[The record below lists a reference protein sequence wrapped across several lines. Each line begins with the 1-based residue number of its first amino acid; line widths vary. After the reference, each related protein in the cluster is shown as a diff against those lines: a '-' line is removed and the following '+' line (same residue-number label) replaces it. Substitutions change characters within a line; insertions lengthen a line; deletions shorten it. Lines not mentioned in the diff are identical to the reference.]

1 MTNGW
6 LLPTILVVVCAA
18 IVAALALRK
27 RMRRNAMV
35 RVAKALGLRYSAG
48 DPLGLSQGLGADVS
62 DTIWGRFEGADIAIA
77 TASRSI
83 VRPDSESWVTSSVG
97 VSLKVKVV
105 RGLEIAQR
113 AAGPS
118 AQVGLT
124 TDGRLAVRS
133 RVPNQ
138 RSAAPVVQ
146 PDDLPTLLE
155 ATARA
160 ARSQSW

>member
-6 LLPTILVVVCAA
+6 LIPTVLVVAFAA
-18 IVAALALRK
+18 VVAVLAMRK
-27 RMRRNAMV
+27 RMRRNAMA
-35 RVAKALGLRYSAG
+35 RVAKTLGLRYSAG
-48 DPLGLSQGLGADVS
+48 DPLGLSRGLGADVS

-105 RGLEIAQR
+105 RGLEIAQQ

-124 TDGRLAVRS
+124 TDGRLAVRT

-138 RSAAPVVQ
+138 RSVSPVVN
-146 PDDLPTLLE
+146 PHDLPTLLE

-160 ARSQSW
+160 ARSQSL